1 MFGFQHLRA
10 QTRPRRDLDFGE
22 VKLLGVACL
31 LFHLVVALETC
42 LVLGLTGLRRAAN
55 PVELV
60 LQALG
65 ELGVLGALDFHTLG
79 FRLQIRGVVAL
90 VRVQVAAVDFANPF
104 GHVVHEVAVVGDSDD
119 GALVLVQELFE
130 PQNRFGVQMVGGFVE
145 QQQVGG
151 FKQQTAQGDTTAL
164 ATGAHADRGVGVG
177 ALQRVHRLLKLG
189 VEIPAVGG
197 VDFGL
202 QLAHFLH
209 EGVVIGV
216 GIRHFLADLV
226 EALNLLGN
234 RTERHLDV
242 LADGLVFVERRI
254 LLEDADRVARGEGR
268 FAV

>member
-1 MFGFQHLRA
+1 M
-10 QTRPRRDLDFGE
+10 
-22 VKLLGVACL
+22 
-31 LFHLVVALETC
+31 
-42 LVLGLTGLRRAAN
+42 
-55 PVELV
+55 
-60 LQALG
+60 
-65 ELGVLGALDFHTLG
+65 
-79 FRLQIRGVVAL
+79 
-90 VRVQVAAVDFANPF
+90 AAVDFANPF

-130 PQNRFGVQMVGGFVE
+130 PQDRFGVQMVGGLVE

-151 FKQQTAQGDTTAL
+151 FKQQTAQGNTTAL

-234 RTERHLDV
+234 RTECHLDV